1 MPNLWRRFK
10 DLLPDDPLLIGTIRS
25 NPGDGTR
32 VVELLDGGT
41 LRASG
46 SVAVGDKVFVQGGRI
61 TGGDAPD
68 LPQVDIEI

>member
-1 MPNLWRRFK
+1 MPNLWQRFK
-10 DLLPDDPLLIGTIRS
+10 DLLPDDPLLIGTIRA

-41 LRASG
+41 LRVTG
-46 SVAVGDKVFVQGGRI
+46 DGAVGDKVFVQDGRI
-61 TGGDAPD
+61 TGQAPD